1 MIENKK
7 ARQYFSLIL
16 SLLVYYI
23 LHEGAHFVV
32 ASYLGVFKCVR
43 FLGLGI
49 QIDVYSER
57 MTQTEMGIFCVAG
70 SIVTLITSVV
80 LVALT
85 QRICLMKSKTAKAF
99 MYYLTITLLTLDPT
113 YLSVL
118 YDLFGGGDMNGIK
131 FLLPETTARITY
143 GLLLIVN
150 TTIVFKYIIPTY
162 SKAFKP
168 DKAAEK

>member
-32 ASYLGVFKCVR
+32 ASYLCVFKCVR

-85 QRICLMKSKTAKAF
+85 QRICLMKSKTAFPA
-99 MYYLTITLLTLDPT
+99 IHP
-113 YLSVL
+113 
-118 YDLFGGGDMNGIK
+118 
-131 FLLPETTARITY
+131 
-143 GLLLIVN
+143 
-150 TTIVFKYIIPTY
+150 
-162 SKAFKP
+162 
-168 DKAAEK
+168 